1 MKGFP
6 SGVPTL
12 FRSQVA
18 EVDRLATERFEVP
31 VGWLMEAAGWQ
42 IARHCRARTAV
53 LCGTGNNGG
62 DGLAAARHLHRWGR
76 LHSVCVT
83 DRGRLREPAAREAAA
98 LEAAGVEIEGT
109 PRLEGAQ
116 LVLDAI
122 FGTGLASPPAGPG
135 AEWISLLN
143 GGGRRILSADIPSG
157 LDADEGRQLG
167 EAVRADLTVTL
178 GLPKNGL
185 LVGDGPALAGT
196 VWVADIGIPAKA
208 YEIVGLTVPPHL
220 FAMHDRVELSALQL

>member
-1 MKGFP
+1 MTSSSSRVP
-6 SGVPTL
+6 SL
-12 FRSQVA
+12 IRSQVA
-18 EVDRLATERFEVP
+18 EVDRLAAERFSIP
-31 VGWLMEAAGWQ
+31 VAWLMEAAGWQ

-83 DRGRLREPAAREAAA
+83 DRDRLKNPAAGQAAA
-98 LEAAGVEIEGT
+98 LEAAGVEIDSS

-122 FGTGLASPPAGPG
+122 FGTGLERPT
-135 AEWISLLN
+135 E
-143 GGGRRILSADIPSG
+143 GRAADWMALINRGKRRVLSADIPSG
-157 LDADEGRQLG
+157 VDADDGHQLG
-167 EAVRADLTVTL
+167 EAVRADTTVTL
-178 GLPKNGL
+178 GLPKRGL

-196 VWVADIGIPAKA
+196 VWVVDIGIPHAA
-208 YEIVGLTVPPHL
+208 YEMVGLQVPPHL
-220 FAMHDRVELSALQL
+220 FSMHDRIELNSLRL